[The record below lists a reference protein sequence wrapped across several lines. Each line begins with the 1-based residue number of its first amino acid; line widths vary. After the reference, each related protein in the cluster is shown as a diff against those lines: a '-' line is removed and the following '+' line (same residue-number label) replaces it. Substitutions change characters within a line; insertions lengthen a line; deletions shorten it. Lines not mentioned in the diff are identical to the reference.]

1 MDDSLKHYFDLVY
14 RFLTIRNRSEKEVRD
29 YLQKKNIA
37 EVLIEQIIAK
47 LYDQKFLDDE
57 QFATSFIASR
67 ARLKPKGKYALEM
80 ELRQKGIAEE
90 IIQKVFFDME
100 NELPSEQEQAQKLI
114 SNKIERVRGQSRQV
128 IYQKIGAFLMR
139 RGYSWDVAK
148 KAIDNALVD

>member
-29 YLQKKNIA
+29 YLHKKNIA
-37 EVLIEQIIAK
+37 DVLIEQIIAK
-47 LYDQKFLDDE
+47 LYEQKFLDDE

-67 ARLKPKGKYALEM
+67 ARLKPKGRYALEM

-90 IIQKVFFDME
+90 IIQKVFSDME

-114 SNKIERVRGQSRQV
+114 SSKIERVRGQSRQV

-148 KAIDNALVD
+148 KAIDSALGD